1 MLEAYLSAIKT
12 VWEWTKTFFTAL
24 VVMLPSV
31 LVLAYEISSW
41 NEDISL
47 VTAGITLAVN
57 LLWAPI
63 PLYRRYSYKYIGFV
77 DYYTSFL
84 LGTGLTLLVVPMVVA
99 YVGGCFLPALA
110 VVLYCHFTDYTPSG
124 LQFMTMIVV
133 TALWAPGA
141 NHLMMKFM
149 DRIFGSHGGT

>member
-12 VWEWTKTFFTAL
+12 VWEWAKTFFVAL

-31 LVLAYEISSW
+31 LVLAYEIATW
-41 NEDISL
+41 NEDLSP

-63 PLYRRYSYKYIGFV
+63 PLYRRYSYKYNGFV

-84 LGTGLTLLVVPMVVA
+84 LGTGLTCLVVPMVCA
-99 YVGGCFLPALA
+99 YIGGCFLPVLA
-110 VVLYCHFTDYTPSG
+110 GALYCRFANYTPSG
-124 LQFMTMIVV
+124 WQFMVAIVV

-149 DRIFGSHGGT
+149 DRIFGSHGGK

>member
-12 VWEWTKTFFTAL
+12 VWEWAKTFFVAL

-31 LVLAYEISSW
+31 LVLAYEIATW
-41 NEDISL
+41 NEDISP

-63 PLYRRYSYKYIGFV
+63 PLYRRYSYKYNGFA

-84 LGTGLTLLVVPMVVA
+84 LGTGLTLLVVPMVFA

-110 VVLYCHFTDYTPSG
+110 GVLYCHFTDYTPSG
-124 LQFMTMIVV
+124 LQFMTVIVV